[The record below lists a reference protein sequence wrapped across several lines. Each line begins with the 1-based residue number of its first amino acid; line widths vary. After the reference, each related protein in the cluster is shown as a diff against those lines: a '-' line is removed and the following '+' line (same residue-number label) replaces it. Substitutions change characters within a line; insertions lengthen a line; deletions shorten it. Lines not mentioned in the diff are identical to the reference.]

1 MPLHRRVRLKNIEKS
16 TSNTNQYLTQEIQ
29 RATRRITENG
39 SVIETAEQLK
49 ARWARLLY
57 TSNDGR
63 ALSESKKVPSQHQ
76 WVTEGTRFLS
86 GKDFINMIR
95 IRVNAMP
102 TKSRTSRGRG
112 ADRSCRAGCQAVETL
127 NHVLQHCHRT
137 HRARI
142 ERHNAIVSYVKR
154 GLVKKYVTVEE
165 EPRFSTTQGI
175 RKPDLIAI
183 KGSNALLID
192 AQVVGENVNLCS
204 AHKNKIEKYKPL
216 EVAIKSRYAVET
228 VSFSS
233 VTLSYRGV
241 WSVSSYQQLKEK
253 GIITRSDIK
262 ILSTRVLLGGLSG
275 FWRFNRTTTSSA
287 GSNTCRRGIG

>member
-1 MPLHRRVRLKNIEKS
+1 
-16 TSNTNQYLTQEIQ
+16 
-29 RATRRITENG
+29 
-39 SVIETAEQLK
+39 
-49 ARWARLLY
+49 
-57 TSNDGR
+57 
-63 ALSESKKVPSQHQ
+63 
-76 WVTEGTRFLS
+76 
-86 GKDFINMIR
+86 MIR

-112 ADRSCRAGCQAVETL
+112 ANRSCRAGCQAVESL

-154 GLVKKYVTVEE
+154 GLVKKYDTVEE

-241 WSVSSYQQLKEK
+241 WSVTSYQQLKEE

-275 FWRFNRTTTSSA
+275 FWRFNRRTTSSA
-287 GSNTCRRGIG
+287 GSNTCRQGIG